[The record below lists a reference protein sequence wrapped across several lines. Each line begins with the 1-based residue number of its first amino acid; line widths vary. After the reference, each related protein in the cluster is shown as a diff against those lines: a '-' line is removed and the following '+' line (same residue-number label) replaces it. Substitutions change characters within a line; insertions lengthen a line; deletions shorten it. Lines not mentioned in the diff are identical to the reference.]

1 MTNNRNSKYKNKDTS
16 DLLNSKQEGY
26 IPPQEPDIEQIV
38 LGTMLLEGG
47 SIDKVM
53 SEFSPNLFFVQR
65 NILIAEAI
73 ISLYKKNSG
82 IDLVT
87 IVSELKLL
95 GNLQE
100 VGGASYISGLTNR
113 IASSAHLEYHLR
125 LLQEAA
131 LKRNI
136 IQISAEAIRKCYSEE
151 EDAFDVLAEQQ
162 NGLEGSLKSLITYRI
177 RTISDINT
185 ELIKTS
191 IEILQNGGKSGV
203 ATGLKMLD
211 NVTNGFQSSD
221 LIILAGRPSMGKTAA
236 AVSMCIFPSMI
247 KKIPI
252 AIFSLE
258 MSSEQLVSRVQS
270 YLSGVN
276 VSKIVKKQLTIDEID
291 KIAKASLE
299 LDKTPLFIDDTP
311 NISLLELKGKCR
323 KLVKEDGVKMIVI
336 DYLQLMRSGLK
347 TNSREQEIAEIS
359 RGLKIIAK
367 ELKVPVIALSQLSRG
382 VESRGGDKKPML
394 QDLRESG
401 QIEQDADMVMFCYR
415 PEYYNIEDYEV
426 GGSSFSSDGLFMLII
441 AKHRNG
447 ELGEIP
453 LKFIGEQTKIT
464 DYYST
469 NFAPINDTKAFS
481 PMSFEE
487 KKEIVQTTN
496 EANDFFKRNE
506 NEEAPF

>member
-1 MTNNRNSKYKNKDTS
+1 MTNYNNSKFKKTTTEDLFKNKD
-16 DLLNSKQEGY
+16 DNY
-26 IPPQEPDIEQIV
+26 VPPQEPDIEQIV
-38 LGTMLLEGG
+38 LGTILLEG
-47 SIDKVM
+47 STIDKIM
-53 SEFSPNLFFVQR
+53 NEFSPNLFFVQR
-65 NILIAEAI
+65 NVLIAEAV

-95 GNLQE
+95 GSLQE
-100 VGGASYISGLTNR
+100 VGGASYISGLTDR
-113 IASSAHLEYHLR
+113 IAGSSHLEYHVR

-136 IQISAEAIRKCYSEE
+136 IQISAQAIRKCYSEQ

-162 NGLEGSLKSLITYRI
+162 NGLESSLKSLITYRI
-177 RTISDINT
+177 RSISDINT

-191 IEILQNGGKSGV
+191 LEILQGGGKSGV
-203 ATGLKMLD
+203 ITGLKMLD

-236 AVSMCIFPSMI
+236 AVSMCIYPSMV

-270 YLSGVN
+270 FLSGVD
-276 VSKIVKKQLTIDEID
+276 VSKIVKKQLTLDEID
-291 KIAKASLE
+291 KIAKSSME

-323 KLVKEDGVKMIVI
+323 KLVKEDGVQMIVI

-382 VESRGGDKKPML
+382 VESRGDKKPML

-426 GGSSFSSDGLFMLII
+426 GGSSFSSEGLFMFII

-464 DYYST
+464 DYYTT
-469 NFAPINDTKAFS
+469 NFIAKPEPRAFS
-481 PMSFEE
+481 SMNLEE
-487 KKEIVQTTN
+487 KKENIKEEKNNT
-496 EANDFFKRNE
+496 DFFSKS
-506 NEEAPF
+506 NEEEMPF

>member
-1 MTNNRNSKYKNKDTS
+1 MTKYNTKFKNKDAS
-16 DLLNSKQEGY
+16 DLLNSKQDGY
-26 IPPQEPDIEQIV
+26 VPPQEPDIEQIV
-38 LGTMLLEGG
+38 LGTLLIDG
-47 SIDKVM
+47 SSGDKIM

-65 NILIAEAI
+65 NMLIAEAI
-73 ISLYKKNSG
+73 LSLYKKNSG
-82 IDLVT
+82 IDLIT

-95 GNLQE
+95 GSLQE
-100 VGGASYISGLTNR
+100 VGGVTYISGLTSR

-177 RTISDINT
+177 RSVSDINT
-185 ELIKTS
+185 ELIKKS
-191 IEILQNGGKSGV
+191 IEILQSGGKSGV
-203 ATGLKMLD
+203 ITGLKMLD

-236 AVSMCIFPSMI
+236 AVSMCIYPSMI
-247 KKIPI
+247 KKEPI

-258 MSSEQLVSRVQS
+258 MSSEQLVSRIQS
-270 YLSGVN
+270 FLSGVN
-276 VSKIVKKQLTIDEID
+276 VSKIVKKQLTLDEID
-291 KIAKASLE
+291 KIAKAGLE

-336 DYLQLMRSGLK
+336 
-347 TNSREQEIAEIS
+347 
-359 RGLKIIAK
+359 
-367 ELKVPVIALSQLSRG
+367 PVIALSQLSRG

-415 PEYYNIEDYEV
+415 PEYYNIDDYEV

-453 LKFIGEQTKIT
+453 LKFISDQTKIT
-464 DYYST
+464 DYYTT
-469 NFAPINDTKAFS
+469 NFAFKNEPKSFS
-481 PMSFEE
+481 SMNLEE
-487 KKEIVQTTN
+487 KKEQVVEEKKDT
-496 EANDFFKRNE
+496 DFFSKTNLD
-506 NEEAPF
+506 EETPF